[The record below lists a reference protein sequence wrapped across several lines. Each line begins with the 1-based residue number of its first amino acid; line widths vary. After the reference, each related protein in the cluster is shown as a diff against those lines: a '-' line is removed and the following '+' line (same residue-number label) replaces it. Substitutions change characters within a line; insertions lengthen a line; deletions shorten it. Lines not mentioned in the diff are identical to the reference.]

1 MCRKAQ
7 AEREPVME
15 CCFVPTALSGM
26 TLNVSLSIAKLDRFA
41 DLEDR
46 VVDYLISVTDLKV
59 FGVHLF

>member
-1 MCRKAQ
+1 
-7 AEREPVME
+7 ME